1 MAKDVIL
8 KASEILAAVEVKE
21 EVDAARTRLES
32 LQQALKLGLIDFN
45 DSASY
50 KITLENYNNRYFGEE
65 APFEVLRG
73 FIEGKIILQIE
84 ANDEAGINIVVADKG
99 GKLYRVSTNGDI
111 FNGAP
116 CVSVYTAINDSG
128 NCSHRKKK
136 NRFFKR

>member
-1 MAKDVIL
+1 MAEDVIL
-8 KASEILAAVEVKE
+8 KASEVLAALKTKE
-21 EVDAARTRLES
+21 EIDTTRTRLES

-50 KITLENYNNRYFGEE
+50 IITVENYKNRYFGEE
-65 APFEVLRG
+65 APFEALRG
-73 FIEGKIILQIE
+73 FVEGKIILQVE
-84 ANDEAGINIVVADKG
+84 ANDEAGINIVVADKT

-111 FNGAP
+111 FNGSP

-128 NCSHRKKK
+128 NYSHRKRK